1 MSSCYFLYIPTDV
14 VPLYPYTPGIVFL
27 VCRGRGSLASHTHFR
42 ILRFAEYAEM
52 GVACETRVEVQHLW
66 ECRSIYIIIYIYIYT
81 ARKTQRVATF
91 VILLHPKQQE
101 LCLYI
106 IWGRGR
112 VCMWATKC
120 QLFSDTFGSHNS

>member
-1 MSSCYFLYIPTDV
+1 MLKTTSGEQTRYRALTRPF
-14 VPLYPYTPGIVFL
+14 
-27 VCRGRGSLASHTHFR
+27 SLSE
-42 ILRFAEYAEM
+42 AEYAEM

-66 ECRSIYIIIYIYIYT
+66 ECRSIYIYIYT

-112 VCMWATKC
+112 VWATKC